1 MDIALW
7 VLSFALIGIGLLGT
21 VLPALP
27 GPPLVLLGV
36 LLAAWIDSFARIPGY
51 VCAIVSAL
59 ALAAMAI
66 DWIAGAMGA
75 RKMGASK
82 WAVIG
87 ATIGA
92 ILGVLSGFW
101 GLLFMPLAGAAIGE
115 FLARQDL
122 LRAGQVGLA
131 TWLGMLVGTV
141 VKLAIVAMMIGIFA
155 GALLLSK
162 APA

>member
-7 VLSFALIGIGLLGT
+7 ILAFALIAVGLVGT
-21 VLPALP
+21 VMPALP
-27 GPPLVLLGV
+27 GPPLVLLGI
-36 LLAAWIDSFARIPGY
+36 LLAAWIDRFAKISGL
-51 VCAIVSAL
+51 VCAVISVL
-59 ALAAMAI
+59 ALAAIAI

-75 RKMGASK
+75 RRVGASK

-87 ATIGA
+87 ATVGA

-115 FLARQDL
+115 FVASQDL

-131 TWLGMLVGTV
+131 TWIGMLLGTV
-141 VKLAIVAMMIGIFA
+141 AKLAIVAMMIGIFA
-155 GALLLSK
+155 GALLL
-162 APA
+162 A

>member
-7 VLSFALIGIGLLGT
+7 ITAIVLIAAGLVGT
-21 VLPALP
+21 VMPALP

-36 LLAAWIDSFARIPGY
+36 LLAAWIDRFARIPGY
-51 VCAIVSAL
+51 VCAIISVL

-87 ATIGA
+87 ATVGA
-92 ILGVLSGFW
+92 ILGVFSGFW
-101 GLLFMPLAGAAIGE
+101 GLLFMPLAGAAVGE
-115 FLARQDL
+115 FIARQDL

-131 TWLGMLVGTV
+131 TWIGMLVGTV

-155 GALLLSK
+155 GALLLG
-162 APA
+162 

>member
-7 VLSFALIGIGLLGT
+7 VLAFALIGIGLLGT

-36 LLAAWIDSFARIPGY
+36 LLAAWIDGFARIPGY

-59 ALAAMAI
+59 ALVAMAI

-75 RKMGASK
+75 QKMGASK
-82 WAVIG
+82 WAIIG

-92 ILGVLSGFW
+92 ILGVLSGFL
-101 GLLFMPLAGAAIGE
+101 GLLFMPLAGAALGE

-131 TWLGMLVGTV
+131 TWLGMLIGTV
-141 VKLAIVAMMIGIFA
+141 VKLAIVAVMIGIFA

>member
-7 VLSFALIGIGLLGT
+7 ILALVLIAAGLVGT
-21 VLPALP
+21 VMPALP

-36 LLAAWIDSFARIPGY
+36 LLAAWIDRFAKIPGY
-51 VCAIVSAL
+51 LCAILSAL

-66 DWIAGAMGA
+66 DWIAAAMGA
-75 RKMGASK
+75 RRIGASR

-92 ILGVLSGFW
+92 VLGVLSGFW
-101 GLLFMPLAGAAIGE
+101 GLLFMPLVGAAIGE
-115 FLARQDL
+115 FIARQDL

-131 TWLGMLVGTV
+131 TWIGMLVGTV
-141 VKLAIVAMMIGIFA
+141 VKLAIVAVMIGIFT
-155 GALLLSK
+155 GALLLG
-162 APA
+162 

>member
-7 VLSFALIGIGLLGT
+7 VLAFALIAIGLIGT
-21 VLPALP
+21 VMPALP

-36 LLAAWIDSFARIPGY
+36 LLAAWIDRFAKIPGY

-82 WAVIG
+82 LAIIG
-87 ATIGA
+87 ATVGA
-92 ILGVLSGFW
+92 VLGVLSGFW
-101 GLLFMPLAGAAIGE
+101 GLLFMPLVGAAVGE
-115 FLARQDL
+115 FIARQDL
-122 LRAGQVGLA
+122 LRAGQVGIA
-131 TWLGMLVGTV
+131 TWIGMLVGTV
-141 VKLAIVAMMIGIFA
+141 AKLAIVAMMIGIFA
-155 GALLLSK
+155 GALLIG
-162 APA
+162 

>member
-7 VLSFALIGIGLLGT
+7 VLAFALIAVGLVGT
-21 VLPALP
+21 VMPALP
-27 GPPLVLLGV
+27 GPPMVLLGI
-36 LLAAWIDSFARIPGY
+36 LLAAWIDRFAKISGL
-51 VCAIVSAL
+51 VCAIISVL
-59 ALAAMAI
+59 ALAAIAI

-75 RKMGASK
+75 RRVGASK

-87 ATIGA
+87 ATVGA

-115 FLARQDL
+115 FIARQDL

-131 TWLGMLVGTV
+131 TWIGMLLGTV
-141 VKLAIVAMMIGIFA
+141 AKLAIVAMMIGIFA
-155 GALLLSK
+155 GALLL
-162 APA
+162 A

>member
-7 VLSFALIGIGLLGT
+7 ILAFALIAVGLVGT
-21 VLPALP
+21 VMPALP
-27 GPPLVLLGV
+27 GPPLVLLGI
-36 LLAAWIDSFARIPGY
+36 LLAAWIDRFAKISGL
-51 VCAIVSAL
+51 VCAVISVL
-59 ALAAMAI
+59 ALAAIAI

-75 RKMGASK
+75 RRVGASK

-87 ATIGA
+87 ATVGA

-115 FLARQDL
+115 FVARQDL

-131 TWLGMLVGTV
+131 TWVGMLLGTV
-141 VKLAIVAMMIGIFA
+141 AKLAIVAMMIGIFA
-155 GALLLSK
+155 GALLL
-162 APA
+162 A

>member
-1 MDIALW
+1 
-7 VLSFALIGIGLLGT
+7 
-21 VLPALP
+21 LP

-51 VCAIVSAL
+51 ICAIVSAL

-162 APA
+162 APT

>member
-7 VLSFALIGIGLLGT
+7 ILAFALIAVGLVGT
-21 VLPALP
+21 VMRALP
-27 GPPLVLLGV
+27 GPPLVLLGI
-36 LLAAWIDSFARIPGY
+36 LLAAWIDRFAKISGL
-51 VCAIVSAL
+51 VCAVISVL
-59 ALAAMAI
+59 ALAAIAI

-75 RKMGASK
+75 RRVGASK

-87 ATIGA
+87 ATVGA

-115 FLARQDL
+115 FVARQDL

-131 TWLGMLVGTV
+131 TWVGMLLGTV
-141 VKLAIVAMMIGIFA
+141 AKLAIVAMMIGIFA
-155 GALLLSK
+155 GALLL
-162 APA
+162 A